1 LISVSARPKRAA
13 PEMLCNCEQ
22 VAIARP
28 IWQRDRMTLDL
39 LPIGQSARIVAVDWS
54 QLVDEEAQ
62 RLRALGLDE
71 GAKVA
76 VSYRGIFGARDPL
89 AVRIG
94 RMTVAVR
101 RAHALAMQVEAL

>member
-1 LISVSARPKRAA
+1 
-13 PEMLCNCEQ
+13 
-22 VAIARP
+22 
-28 IWQRDRMTLDL
+28 MTLDL

-54 QLVDEEAQ
+54 LLVDEEAQ
-62 RLRALGLDE
+62 RLRALGIDE

-89 AVRIG
+89 AVRVG

-101 RAHALAMQVEAL
+101 RAHAIAMQVEAL